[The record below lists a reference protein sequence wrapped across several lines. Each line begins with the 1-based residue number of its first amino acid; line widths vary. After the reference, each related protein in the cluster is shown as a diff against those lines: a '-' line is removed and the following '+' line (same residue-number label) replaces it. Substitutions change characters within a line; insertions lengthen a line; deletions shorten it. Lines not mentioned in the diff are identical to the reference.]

1 MTAEERRAI
10 YTKISELTNDN
21 EEIMNMLSQLQQDAD
36 NPPTTS
42 YTDADVKD
50 ADGVTWKDK
59 FVESQKRYRERFFG
73 GANEP
78 KPQAESTPEPEPDE
92 PEDITFDD
100 LFK

>member
-36 NPPTTS
+36 NPPTS
-42 YTDADVKD
+42 GYTDADVKD
-50 ADGVTWKDK
+50 ADGVTWKEK
-59 FVESQKRYRERFFG
+59 FNQSQKRYRDRFFG

-78 KPQAESTPEPEPDE
+78 QPSAEPTPEPEPDE
-92 PEDITFDD
+92 PEEITFDD